1 MSKAL
6 EIIELLEYI
15 VESSVNSK
23 KPLPHKHLQRVI
35 AELKEIIISN
45 KSLNAGEDYHSDDN
59 YVSDMYEEVLESDME
74 GEDSFSRFS
83 ARSSS
88 SGSLSRRDMNRGRAS
103 AQGVSSQGVSSQ
115 GVSSQ
120 GVSSLGVSQSQMT
133 ERGSATSSKKN
144 GLASRIKPVP
154 AEVRGRVRE
163 LVDLISDDHQFE
175 ETLENSQQ

>member
-103 AQGVSSQGVSSQ
+103 AQGVSSQGVSS
-115 GVSSQ
+115 
-120 GVSSLGVSQSQMT
+120 LGVSQSQMT